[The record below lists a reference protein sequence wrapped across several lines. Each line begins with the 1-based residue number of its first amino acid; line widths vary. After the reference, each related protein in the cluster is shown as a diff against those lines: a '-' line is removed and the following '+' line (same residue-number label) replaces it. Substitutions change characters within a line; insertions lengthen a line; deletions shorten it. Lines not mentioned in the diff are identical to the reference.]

1 MITLGQATSST
12 DSSSVNSVITYP
24 EVLGPSTAK
33 ITSTSSKLF
42 PQILIITGILF
53 LLYTL
58 K

>member
-1 MITLGQATSST
+1 MITLGQVTSST
-12 DSSSVNSVITYP
+12 DSSSVNPVITYP
-24 EVLGPSTAK
+24 EVLGPSSTK
-33 ITSTSSKLF
+33 ISSTSSKLF